1 MSYDVGECLDYSNCK
16 YRKKL
21 IDKLVEECSEIIDEV
36 KIAKITSAELRLS
49 ECNYVEDKN
58 KC

>member
-16 YRKKL
+16 CRKL

-49 ECNYVEDKN
+49 ECIYVEDKN